1 MNGFIPALVAVL
13 LAEIGPRALFYA
25 EAGRHRIVL
34 VTMAVLVALAGT
46 GGALLAR
53 ELTEWSNALMIAIA
67 LLFAAVGQVQR
78 IRPAAGIVP
87 VVAAFW
93 SGGVLILVF
102 TIAIRFGPV
111 AAVAGGLA
119 GLVAAAVLTRALV
132 DGGIPLQPVRWA
144 AATVLTLA
152 SAFIAVGAL
161 RLV

>member
-25 EAGRHRIVL
+25 AAGRHRIVL
-34 VTMAVLVALAGT
+34 FAMAALVALAGT
-46 GGALLAR
+46 GGVVLAR

-78 IRPAAGIVP
+78 IRPAAGIIP
-87 VVAAFW
+87 VVSAFW

-102 TIAIRFGPV
+102 ALAIRFGPV
-111 AAVAGGLA
+111 AAIGGGLA

-132 DGGIPLQPVRWA
+132 GGGIPLQPVRWA
-144 AATVLTLA
+144 AAALLTLA
-152 SAFIAVGAL
+152 GAFIAVGAL

>member
-13 LAEIGPRALFYA
+13 LADVGPRALYYA

-34 VTMAVLVALAGT
+34 FAMFVLIAMAGT

-53 ELTEWSNALMIAIA
+53 ELTEWANALMIAIA

-78 IRPAAGIVP
+78 IRPAAGIIP
-87 VVAAFW
+87 VVSAFW

-102 TIAIRFGPV
+102 ALAIRFGP
-111 AAVAGGLA
+111 AAAIGGGLA
-119 GLVAAAVLTRALV
+119 GLTAAAILTRTFV
-132 DGGIPLQPVRWA
+132 GGGIPLQPVRWA
-144 AATVLTLA
+144 AAAVLALA
-152 SAFIAVGAL
+152 SASIAVGAL